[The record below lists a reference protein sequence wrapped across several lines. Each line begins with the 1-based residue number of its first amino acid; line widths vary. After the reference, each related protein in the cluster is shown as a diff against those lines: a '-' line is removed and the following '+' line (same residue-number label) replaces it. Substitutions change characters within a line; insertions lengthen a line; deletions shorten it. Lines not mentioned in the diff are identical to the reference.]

1 VVTQRHTPPGSPD
14 PEDDPTGMR
23 ALLSSLPDPGP
34 MPEHLVSR
42 ITASLAAEQAGRYAA
57 GSPHEGEV
65 HELRRTPRRPVWR
78 TAGLAAAAAAVIG
91 IGAGSLLNGTA
102 PGTIGALF
110 GGSGNDSSAAGSA
123 PASGDTSGGASGAG
137 RDSGGAKAESGSSVV
152 TIHHS
157 AHAYTSA
164 DFAQQAGAFLAAPG
178 DALMPLSAESPAI
191 GPIGTETGML
201 ECLSALATEPWQSA
215 TTDLATFDGTPAV
228 VVVLTTA
235 AGHTAYAAQRSC
247 STGHPAR
254 LAGPVTLP

>member
-1 VVTQRHTPPGSPD
+1 MVTQRHTPPGSPD

-65 HELRRTPRRPVWR
+65 HELRRPSRPVWR

-102 PGTIGALF
+102 PGTLGALF
-110 GGSGNDSSAAGSA
+110 GGSSGNDSSAAGSA
-123 PASGDTSGGASGAG
+123 PASADTSGGANAG
-137 RDSGGAKAESGSSVV
+137 RDSGGSRAESASSVV

-157 AHAYTSA
+157 AHAYTST
-164 DFAQQAGAFLAAPG
+164 DFATQAGAFLAAPG

-201 ECLSALATEPWQSA
+201 ECLSALATGPWQTA
-215 TTDLATFDGTPAV
+215 TTDLATFDGKPAV
-228 VVVLTTA
+228 VVVLSTDT
-235 AGHTAYAAQRSC
+235 GHTAYAAQRSC